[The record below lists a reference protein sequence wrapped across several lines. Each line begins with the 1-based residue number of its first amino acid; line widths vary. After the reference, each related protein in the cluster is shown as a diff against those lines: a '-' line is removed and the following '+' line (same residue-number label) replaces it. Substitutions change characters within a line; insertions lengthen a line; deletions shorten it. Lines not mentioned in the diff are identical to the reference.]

1 ARTTRYAV
9 APGGGSLTLDR
20 FYFPG
25 WQAQTD
31 AGPAV
36 VAPVGE
42 LGLLRV
48 ELPGSAS
55 WVDVS
60 FGDTPVRTAALAVS
74 LGGGAG
80 VLALGATNRVGRR
93 VAVVVGAVAMGTV
106 VFAQAPRA
114 VAQLAVRSPIGSF
127 ADGVRLLD
135 AREDEPGVVQL
146 VWTTDRPVADD
157 LHVVVR

>member
-1 ARTTRYAV
+1 IAASAVVLATWIWSANAGLHGRLLDIPDDEVSVQALGRYEAEQKVVPEYTPQWGKQDPQLGRTDPPPPAGQAAQVVGATTVDARTTRYAV

-60 FGDTPVRTAALAVS
+60 FGDTPVRTAALA
-74 LGGGAG
+74 
-80 VLALGATNRVGRR
+80 
-93 VAVVVGAVAMGTV
+93 
-106 VFAQAPRA
+106 
-114 VAQLAVRSPIGSF
+114 
-127 ADGVRLLD
+127 
-135 AREDEPGVVQL
+135 
-146 VWTTDRPVADD
+146 
-157 LHVVVR
+157 